1 LDFHGQLA
9 RKAPVTRLY
18 RLPILAAAAAALFAG
33 GAALYAQLEG
43 AERGIP
49 PIDSSSAFEVTGVEV
64 DVAGENA
71 EEARLEGW
79 RRAMSQGWKMLW
91 ARTNNKPISEAPTLS
106 ESVLSSIVSG
116 VIVEKEQIGPT
127 RYIATLGVLFDRSRT
142 GEMLGVGGLVR
153 RSAAML
159 VIPVMVTGGTGY
171 SMEFRNEWQHAWARY
186 RTANSPIDYVRTS
199 GQGADPLLLNAMQ
212 TGRRSRGWWRV
223 LLDQY
228 GAADILVPEVQL
240 RRLFPG
246 GPAIATFEARHGPDG
261 ELLGRFQLRAPDGA
275 SIPRMLDEGVRRLDA
290 MVVAALEADRLSPD
304 PSLNV
309 APPMEEVPLEP
320 EEAEARRDEQR
331 RPSEDGPTGAEPA
344 APAAGA
350 AQPVRIQFDSP
361 DAEAV
366 QRAEVAVSRVGGVTS
381 AITVSQSIGGTST
394 MRVTFSGD
402 PDALAAALRAQ
413 GWTVSGSG
421 ASLRIS
427 R

>member
-1 LDFHGQLA
+1 MTHPF
-9 RKAPVTRLY
+9 
-18 RLPILAAAAAALFAG
+18 RLPILAAAAAALLAG
-33 GAALYAQLEG
+33 GAGLYAQLEG

-49 PIDSSSAFEVTGVEV
+49 PIDSSSAFEVTGVEI
-64 DVAGENA
+64 DVAGETA
-71 EEARLEGW
+71 EQARLEGW
-79 RRAMSQGWKMLW
+79 RRAMSEGWKMLW
-91 ARTNNKPISEAPTLS
+91 ARTNNKPVSEAPNLS

-116 VIVEKEQIGPT
+116 VIVEREQIGPT

-240 RRLFPG
+240 RRLYPG
-246 GPAIATFEARHGPDG
+246 GPAVATFAARHGPDG

-290 MVVAALEADRLSPD
+290 LFVAALEADRLSPD
-304 PSLNV
+304 TSLNV
-309 APPMEEVPLEP
+309 APPMEEVPLE
-320 EEAEARRDEQR
+320 EEEEQARDRNDRPARDA
-331 RPSEDGPTGAEPA
+331 PTGAEPPP
-344 APAAGA
+344 PAAGA
-350 AQPVRIQFDSP
+350 AQPIRIQFDSP

-381 AITVSQSIGGTST
+381 AITISQAIGGTST

-413 GWTVSGSG
+413 GWNVSGSG

>member
-1 LDFHGQLA
+1 M
-9 RKAPVTRLY
+9 TRRI
-18 RLPILAAAAAALFAG
+18 RLPILLAALAALAG
-33 GAALYAQLEG
+33 GAGLYAQLEG

-71 EEARLEGW
+71 EAARLEGW

-91 ARTNNKPISEAPTLS
+91 ARTNNKPIAQAPDLS

-228 GAADILVPEVQL
+228 GAADIIVPKVQL

-246 GPAIATFEARHGPDG
+246 GPAIATFEARHGPDN
-261 ELLGRFQLRAPDGA
+261 ELLGRFQLRSPDGA

-290 MVVAALEADRLSPD
+290 LFVAALEADRLSPD

-309 APPMEEVPLEP
+309 APPMEEVPI
-320 EEAEARRDEQR
+320 EEEEEQR
-331 RPSEDGPTGAEPA
+331 EERDRPTRDAPTGAEPA
-344 APAAGA
+344 APAASA

-381 AITVSQSIGGTST
+381 AITVSQAIGGTST

-402 PDALAAALRAQ
+402 PEALAAALRAQ
-413 GWTVSGSG
+413 GWNVSGSG

>member
-1 LDFHGQLA
+1 M
-9 RKAPVTRLY
+9 TRRF
-18 RLPILAAAAAALFAG
+18 RLPILICAAAALLAG
-33 GAALYAQLEG
+33 GAGLYAQLEG

-49 PIDSSSAFEVTGVEV
+49 PIDSSSAFEVTGIDV
-64 DVAGENA
+64 DVVAENA
-71 EEARLEGW
+71 NEARLEGW

-91 ARTNNKPISEAPTLS
+91 ARTNNKPIAEAPNLS

-116 VIVEKEQIGPT
+116 VIIEHEQIGPT
-127 RYIATLGVLFDRSRT
+127 RYVAKLGVLFDRSRT

-159 VIPVMVTGGTGY
+159 VVPVMVTGGTGY
-171 SMEFRNEWQHAWARY
+171 SMEFRNEWQHAWARF

-228 GAADILVPEVQL
+228 GAASILVPEVQL

-246 GPAIATFEARHGPDG
+246 GPAIATFSARHGPDR
-261 ELLGRFQLRAPDGA
+261 ELLGRFQLQAPDGA
-275 SIPRMLDEGVRRLDA
+275 SIPRMLDEQG
-290 MVVAALEADRLSPD
+290 VAALEAGRLTPD
-304 PSLNV
+304 PSLNI
-309 APPMEEVPLEP
+309 APPMEEIPP
-320 EEAEARRDEQR
+320 EELEEREDRTRPTRDA
-331 RPSEDGPTGAEPA
+331 PTGAEPT
-344 APAAGA
+344 APAAGGA
-350 AQPVRIQFDSP
+350 RPVRIQFESP

-381 AITVSQSIGGTST
+381 AITVSQAIGGTST

-402 PDALAAALRAQ
+402 PEALAAALRAQ

-421 ASLRIS
+421 DSLRIS

>member
-9 RKAPVTRLY
+9 RKAPVTRLL
-18 RLPILAAAAAALFAG
+18 RLPILLAAAGACLGLG

-49 PIDSSSAFEVTGVEV
+49 PIDSASAFEVTGIEI
-64 DVAGENA
+64 DVSGDNA
-71 EEARLEGW
+71 DAARQEGW

-91 ARTNNKPISEAPTLS
+91 ARTNNKPIGEAPTLS

-116 VIVEKEQIGPT
+116 VVIEHEQIGPK
-127 RYIATLGVLFDRSRT
+127 RYVARLGILFDRART
-142 GEMLGVGGLVR
+142 GSMLGVPGLVR

-159 VIPVMVTGGTGY
+159 VIPVLVTGGTGY
-171 SMEFRNEWQHAWARY
+171 SMEYRNEWQHAWARY

-199 GQGADPLLLNAMQ
+199 GSGADPLLLNAMQ

-228 GAADILVPEVQL
+228 GAADILVPEV
-240 RRLFPG
+240 RLHRLYPG
-246 GPAIATFEARHGPDG
+246 GPAVATFTARHGPDG
-261 ELLGRFQLRAPDGA
+261 EFLGRFELRADDSA
-275 SIPRMLDEGVRRLDA
+275 SIPSMLDEGVRRIDA
-290 MVVAALEADRLSPD
+290 LFVAALEAGRLTPD
-304 PSLNV
+304 PTLYI
-309 APPMEEVPLEP
+309 APPPEERPP
-320 EEAEARRDEQR
+320 EEAEQTRDERRREQR
-331 RPSEDGPTGAEPA
+331 DAPTGAEPSQ
-344 APAAGA
+344 PAGA
-350 AQPVRIQFDSP
+350 VAAIRIQFDSP
-361 DAEAV
+361 DAAAV

-381 AITVSQSIGGTST
+381 AITVSQALGGTST

-413 GWTVSGSG
+413 GWSVSGSG

>member
-1 LDFHGQLA
+1 
-9 RKAPVTRLY
+9 
-18 RLPILAAAAAALFAG
+18 
-33 GAALYAQLEG
+33 
-43 AERGIP
+43 
-49 PIDSSSAFEVTGVEV
+49 
-64 DVAGENA
+64 
-71 EEARLEGW
+71 
-79 RRAMSQGWKMLW
+79 
-91 ARTNNKPISEAPTLS
+91 
-106 ESVLSSIVSG
+106 
-116 VIVEKEQIGPT
+116 
-127 RYIATLGVLFDRSRT
+127 
-142 GEMLGVGGLVR
+142 
-153 RSAAML
+153 
-159 VIPVMVTGGTGY
+159 
-171 SMEFRNEWQHAWARY
+171 
-186 RTANSPIDYVRTS
+186 
-199 GQGADPLLLNAMQ
+199 MQ

-228 GAADILVPEVQL
+228 GAADILVPKVQL

-290 MVVAALEADRLSPD
+290 MFVAALEADRLRPD

-320 EEAEARRDEQR
+320 GEEEERREQQR
-331 RPSEDGPTGAEPA
+331 RPADDGPTGAEPD
-344 APAAGA
+344 APSANAV
-350 AQPVRIQFDSP
+350 QPVRIQFDSP

>member
-1 LDFHGQLA
+1 M
-9 RKAPVTRLY
+9 TRRI
-18 RLPILAAAAAALFAG
+18 RLPILLSAAAALLAG
-33 GAALYAQLEG
+33 GAGLYAQLEG

-49 PIDSSSAFEVTGVEV
+49 PIDSASAFEVTGVEV
-64 DVAGENA
+64 DVGGETA
-71 EEARLEGW
+71 EAARLEGW

-91 ARTNNKPISEAPTLS
+91 ARTNNKPVSEAPDLS

-159 VIPVMVTGGTGY
+159 VVPVMVTGGTGY
-171 SMEFRNEWQHAWARY
+171 SMEFRNEWQHAWARF

-228 GAADILVPEVQL
+228 GAADIVVPEVQL
-240 RRLFPG
+240 RRLYPG
-246 GPAIATFEARHGPDG
+246 GPAIATFAARHGPDG

-275 SIPRMLDEGVRRLDA
+275 SIPRMLDEGVRRLDGLF
-290 MVVAALEADRLSPD
+290 VAALEAGRLSPD

-309 APPMEEVPLEP
+309 APPMEEVPP
-320 EEAEARRDEQR
+320 EEEEEREEQR
-331 RPSEDGPTGAEPA
+331 RPERDAPTGAEPE

-350 AQPVRIQFDSP
+350 AQPIRIQFDSP

-381 AITVSQSIGGTST
+381 AITVSQAIGGTST

-421 ASLRIS
+421 SSLRIS

>member
-9 RKAPVTRLY
+9 RKAPVTRPI
-18 RLPILAAAAAALFAG
+18 RLSILLGTAAALLAG
-33 GAALYAQLEG
+33 GAGLYAQLEG

-49 PIDSSSAFEVTGVEV
+49 PIDSSSAFEITGVEV
-64 DVAGENA
+64 DVGGETA

-91 ARTNNKPISEAPTLS
+91 ARTNNKPISEAPELS

-228 GAADILVPEVQL
+228 GAADIVVPEVQL

-246 GPAIATFEARHGPDG
+246 GPAVATFSAWHGPDRQ
-261 ELLGRFQLRAPDGA
+261 LLGRFQLQAPDGA

-290 MVVAALEADRLSPD
+290 LFVAALEADRLSPD

-309 APPMEEVPLEP
+309 APPMEEVPP
-320 EEAEARRDEQR
+320 EEGEEEEDREEQR
-331 RPSEDGPTGAEPA
+331 PTRDAPTGAEPS

>member
-1 LDFHGQLA
+1 M
-9 RKAPVTRLY
+9 TRLY

>member
-1 LDFHGQLA
+1 LDFHGQVA
-9 RKAPVTRLY
+9 RKAPVTRRF
-18 RLPILAAAAAALFAG
+18 RLPILLTAAAALSLG

-64 DVAGENA
+64 DVVAGNA

-79 RRAMSQGWKMLW
+79 RRAMAQGWKMLW
-91 ARTNNKPISEAPTLS
+91 ARTNNKPIAEAPNLS

-116 VIVEKEQIGPT
+116 VIVEHEQIGPT
-127 RYIATLGVLFDRSRT
+127 RYIAKLGVLFDRART
-142 GEMLGVGGLVR
+142 GEMLGVQGLVR

-159 VIPVMVTGGTGY
+159 VVPVMVTGGTGY

-228 GAADILVPEVQL
+228 GAADVVVPMVQM
-240 RRLFPG
+240 RRLYPG
-246 GPAIATFEARHGPDG
+246 GPAVATFSAWHGPDR
-261 ELLGRFQLRAPDGA
+261 ELLGRFQLRANDSA
-275 SIPRMLDEGVRRLDA
+275 SIPRMLDEGVRRMDA
-290 MVVAALEADRLSPD
+290 LFVAALEAGRLTPD

-309 APPMEEVPLEP
+309 APPMEELPP
-320 EEAEARRDEQR
+320 EEQEEEEREERGSTRDA
-331 RPSEDGPTGAEPA
+331 PTGAEPA

-350 AQPVRIQFDSP
+350 AQPIRIQFDSP

-381 AITVSQSIGGTST
+381 AITVSQALGGTST
-394 MRVTFSGD
+394 MRVTYSGD

>member
-1 LDFHGQLA
+1 M
-9 RKAPVTRLY
+9 TRPF
-18 RLPILAAAAAALFAG
+18 RLSILIGAVAALLAG
-33 GAALYAQLEG
+33 GAGLYAQLEG

-71 EEARLEGW
+71 QAARLEGW

-91 ARTNNKPISEAPTLS
+91 ARTNNKPISEAPDVS

-116 VIVEKEQIGPT
+116 VIVEREQIGPT
-127 RYIATLGVLFDRSRT
+127 RYIATLGVLFDRART
-142 GEMLGVGGLVR
+142 GEMLGVDGLVR

-228 GAADILVPEVQL
+228 GAADILVPKVQL

-246 GPAIATFEARHGPDG
+246 GPAVATFEARHGPDG

-290 MVVAALEADRLSPD
+290 MFVAALEADRLRPD

-320 EEAEARRDEQR
+320 GEEEERREQQR
-331 RPSEDGPTGAEPA
+331 RPADDGPTGAEPS
-344 APAAGA
+344 APTANA
-350 AQPVRIQFDSP
+350 AQPLRIQFDSP